1 MKAVTY
7 VDIDRI
13 ELADV
18 PKPTILEPLDVILKV
33 STSAICGSDLHVL
46 NGRIPG
52 MESGAVIGHEFM
64 GVVEAA
70 GSGVTAVA
78 PGDRVLSSMMIPCG
92 TCYLCRRGEGGKC
105 PDLRVFGYG
114 TFFGDLN
121 GGQAEFVRVPEANR
135 VLRKVD
141 ADLTDEQV
149 LFAGD
154 ILTTGVAVAAEGQI
168 KPGDVVVVLGC
179 GPVGLFA
186 IQAALAYLPSVVYAV
201 DSVDARLEMAQGF
214 GAVPI
219 KLGEQTPVVFIQ
231 DNTQGGGADVVL
243 ECVGGIEPLHMGME
257 MLRPGGRVA
266 VVGVSSLEDFTIN
279 LGLTFLR
286 GVDVKFC
293 GTTDILKRWDS
304 ALELVRSGQVH
315 GEAIISH
322 TLALE
327 DALHGYDLFKS
338 RQAMKVVLKP

>member
-1 MKAVTY
+1 VKAVTY

-18 PKPTILEPLDVILKV
+18 PRPTIQDPGDAILRV
-33 STSAICGSDLHVL
+33 TTSAICGSDLHVL

-52 MESGAVIGHEFM
+52 MEAGSVIGHEFM
-64 GVVEAA
+64 GIIDEV
-70 GSGVTAVA
+70 GPGVTGVAV
-78 PGDRVLSSMMIPCG
+78 GDRVLSSMMIPCG
-92 TCYLCRRGEGGKC
+92 TCYLCRHGEGGKC

-114 TFFGDLN
+114 SFFGDLN
-121 GGQAEFVRVPEANR
+121 GGQAELVRVPEASR

-141 ADLTDEQV
+141 AGLTDEQV

-154 ILTTGVAVAAEGQI
+154 ILSTGVAVAAEGQI
-168 KPGDVVVVLGC
+168 KPGDVVAVIGC

-186 IQAALAYLPSVVYAV
+186 IQAAMAYSPSVVYAV

-219 KLGEQTPVVFIQ
+219 KLGETTPVVFIQ
-231 DNTQGGGADVVL
+231 DHTEGGGADVVL
-243 ECVGGIEPLHMGME
+243 ECVGGTQPLHTALE

-266 VVGVSSLEDFTIN
+266 VVGVSSIEDFTIN

-293 GTTDILKRWDS
+293 GTTDILRRWDD
-304 ALELVRSGQVH
+304 ALRMVAEGTLKGDS
-315 GEAIISH
+315 IISH
-322 TLALE
+322 SLPLD
-327 DALHGYDLFKS
+327 DAMRGYDLFKS